1 MIQLFSFDACGGS
14 CFLWRAPLTIS
25 RLVLCCFSVLL
36 SRCSSTLFTGYPER
50 AVLLIAA
57 LTEACPGGMP
67 GGFPR
72 DTKRKN
78 RTASFPGQRRRRGR
92 PTANE
97 PPVPLASNF
106 SAFSHGIG
114 WLLRTGAVADVA
126 LILPV
131 RPGDAEEESMAN
143 DGAEEWEEEEEE
155 EEEEEAEEQGK
166 KAVQYLGAF
175 IQDAAGVTGACDR
188 GSRVDSPGSGAR
200 QRADGGGRVGGRGS
214 GVQQGDGGV
223 ENGRQLLGEMLPG
236 CGREGDRRAVPKA
249 RRTKKSKT
257 EPPRFLAH
265 SLVLGARSEKF
276 AAMLRFVRRQDVD
289 GGLDPSDAALDDGSN
304 SSNIVYSSSGDI
316 FSSDNGGDYEH
327 SRCAGACGIHDGSS
341 NGSGGRG
348 GVGMGMV
355 VGMLTLYRQRRKR
368 AARQCQRKA
377 PPALITLP
385 RRAGWSRKK
394 LPTRSLI
401 DFQDSKKKTGIPGC
415 AGLHLGSA
423 PAAAV
428 AVCGGTSLR
437 GYWNF
442 TRHFSLV
449 ARSDSFWSFCTR
461 AFWTRDCR
469 LGSCPSLRLSPMSTS
484 CPT

>member
-1 MIQLFSFDACGGS
+1 M
-14 CFLWRAPLTIS
+14 
-25 RLVLCCFSVLL
+25 
-36 SRCSSTLFTGYPER
+36 
-50 AVLLIAA
+50 
-57 LTEACPGGMP
+57 
-67 GGFPR
+67 
-72 DTKRKN
+72 
-78 RTASFPGQRRRRGR
+78 
-92 PTANE
+92 
-97 PPVPLASNF
+97 
-106 SAFSHGIG
+106 
-114 WLLRTGAVADVA
+114 ADVA

-348 GVGMGMV
+348 GSGDGDGGGNADAVPTAAETSGQTMPEEGTTSADHVTTSGGMEQEEAADPKLDRFSGLQEEDRDTGV
-355 VGMLTLYRQRRKR
+355 RRSSLGVCACR
-368 AARQCQRKA
+368 RRRRLRRDL
-377 PPALITLP
+377 PPRVLELHSP
-385 RRAGWSRKK
+385 LFSR
-394 LPTRSLI
+394 RSLGL
-401 DFQDSKKKTGIPGC
+401 FLEFLYTGVLDPGLS
-415 AGLHLGSA
+415 AGELSELA
-423 PAAAV
+423 
-428 AVCGGTSLR
+428 
-437 GYWNF
+437 
-442 TRHFSLV
+442 LV
-449 ARSDSFWSFCTR
+449 ADEYLVPDLTQQVEMLLVE
-461 AFWTRDCR
+461 R
-469 LGSCPSLRLSPMSTS
+469 LVSGDGR
-484 CPT
+484 